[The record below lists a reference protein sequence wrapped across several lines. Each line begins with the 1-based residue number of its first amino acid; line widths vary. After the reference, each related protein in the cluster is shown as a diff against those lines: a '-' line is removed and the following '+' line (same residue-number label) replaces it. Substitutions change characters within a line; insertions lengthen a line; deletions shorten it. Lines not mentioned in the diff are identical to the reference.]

1 MACHQIGPQQASEA
15 GWEVADIFRQ
25 YGPEYRKS
33 KPLSWAQHKVMRA
46 IEACRTAIL
55 GGHKE
60 VCKHCGAKRHAYN
73 SCRNRHCPKCQAL
86 VKAQWLADRKAELL
100 PVPYF
105 HGVFTLPH
113 ELNGLVLANMA
124 ILLNMLFAAVS
135 ATLLEFGRNNLG
147 GKIGFTMLLH
157 TWDQLLRPHFH
168 VHCVIPAGALSADAQ
183 RWVPGNPKFLF
194 PVKALSKVFRG
205 KFVDA
210 LEKAYAK
217 GKLSFPA
224 AATELAMPGGFANL
238 VQRLRTA
245 DWVVYSKRPFGGPE
259 NVLDYLGRYTHRVAI
274 SNYRIL
280 DVSDG
285 EVTFSFRDRRQE
297 GELRTAAVS
306 ANEFI
311 RRFLLHVLPDG
322 FVRIRHFGF
331 LASRFKARDLPRCRE
346 LLGQPPELP
355 PRRKLTV
362 AEWIKELLDIDVNRC
377 PACGRGPIV
386 RIPLPPRAPTPKR
399 RPSQLKPAA
408 MDTS

>member
-1 MACHQIGPQQASEA
+1 MACHQAGPQQASKA

-25 YGPEYRKS
+25 FGSEYRES
-33 KPLSWAQHKVMRA
+33 RPRSSAQHKVMRA
-46 IEACRTAIL
+46 IEVCRTAIL

-73 SCRNRHCPKCQAL
+73 SCRNRHCPKCQTL
-86 VKAQWLADRKAELL
+86 VKAQWLEDRKAELL

-113 ELNGLVLANMA
+113 ELNALVLANKTV
-124 ILLNMLFAAVS
+124 LLNMLFATVS

-157 TWDQLLRPHFH
+157 TWNQLLRPHFH
-168 VHCVIPAGALSADAQ
+168 VHCVIPAGALSEHGQ
-183 RWVPGNPKFLF
+183 RWIPGNARFLF
-194 PVKALSKVFRG
+194 AVKALSKVFCG

-210 LEKAYAK
+210 LEQAYAE
-217 GKLSFPA
+217 GKLCFVGA
-224 AATELAMPGGFANL
+224 AEELATPAGFANL
-238 VQRLRTA
+238 IQGLRTA
-245 DWVVYSKRPFGGPE
+245 DWVVFSKRPFGGPE
-259 NVLDYLGRYTHRVAI
+259 KVLDYLGRYTHRVAI
-274 SNYRIL
+274 SNHRIL

-285 EVTFSFRDRRQE
+285 EVTFSFRDRRHDD
-297 GELRTAAVS
+297 ELRTATVS

-331 LASRFKARDLPRCRE
+331 LASRTKAKDLPRCRE
-346 LLGQPPELP
+346 ILGQPPELP
-355 PRRKLTV
+355 PRRRLTV
-362 AEWIKELLDIDVNRC
+362 AEWVKELLDVDVNRC
-377 PACGRGPIV
+377 PSCGRGPLV
-386 RIPLPPRAPTPKR
+386 RITLPPLTPTAR
-399 RPSQLKPAA
+399 RQPSELTPIV